1 MIIIRENLLYRRETV
16 KPNSWKLSLHVR
28 PTFSSST
35 FTYTHTRVLL
45 QFLRLI
51 SEKSLSP
58 ERRGRPPRRN
68 GSFTKKRKTNIFRM
82 QHSATVYIYF
92 FFHTR
97 AFSKIFGNVYRGY
110 SNSIWKSGSSHG
122 EELAKYPR
130 GINFNKFSS
139 FWQRFNP
146 DVLSE
151 TTILSW
157 PSPVS
162 LTGLSP
168 KTSLEKHRGCAYTRI
183 NLSTVCCPPV
193 APLKILRKPISFIH
207 QLWSNLHESSSI
219 FTGGKSRALRNVS
232 RRFEWLIIN
241 ET

>member
-1 MIIIRENLLYRRETV
+1 MEIIFARAADFFFFYFYV
-16 KPNSWKLSLHVR
+16 
-28 PTFSSST
+28 
-35 FTYTHTRVLL
+35 YTHTRVLL

-97 AFSKIFGNVYRGY
+97 AFSKIFGDVYRGY

-151 TTILSW
+151 TVYKFSLGPP
-157 PSPVS
+157 PSPWPVYHQKR
-162 LTGLSP
+162 LSR
-168 KTSLEKHRGCAYTRI
+168 SIEA
-183 NLSTVCCPPV
+183 
-193 APLKILRKPISFIH
+193 APIRELI
-207 QLWSNLHESSSI
+207 
-219 FTGGKSRALRNVS
+219 S
-232 RRFEWLIIN
+232 RRFVARLLLP
-241 ET
+241 